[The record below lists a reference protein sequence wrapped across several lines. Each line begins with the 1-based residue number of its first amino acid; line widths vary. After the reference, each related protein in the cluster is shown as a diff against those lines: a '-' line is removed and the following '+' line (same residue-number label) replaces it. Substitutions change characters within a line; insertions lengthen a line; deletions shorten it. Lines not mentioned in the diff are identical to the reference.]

1 MMCIHILA
9 SFAGHKVKNSM
20 ETYSSASPEA
30 QIKQYAQYGT
40 RNLGNDSVYLF
51 VEKKKYEFW
60 LVIKFLLFLLGC
72 VTNFAVLIL
81 GFWHWDMLGPAIHQ
95 SHLKTVWSW
104 RAVQADRDT
113 QKVEAWRTGFWK
125 KDFKKANLCNFTAQ
139 RSTQTSKLNPRI
151 LFSLSLSQYCL
162 CMPVQLMLQS
172 WLFFQRIPCGVHC
185 SYMKKIYIYI

>member
-1 MMCIHILA
+1 
-9 SFAGHKVKNSM
+9 M
-20 ETYSSASPEA
+20 EQEIQEMTQSTFLW
-30 QIKQYAQYGT
+30 K
-40 RNLGNDSVYLF
+40 
-51 VEKKKYEFW
+51 KKKYEFW

-95 SHLKTVWSW
+95 SHLKTFWSW

-172 WLFFQRIPCGVHC
+172 WLFSRGFHVVCIVL
-185 SYMKKIYIYI
+185 I

>member
-1 MMCIHILA
+1 MTQSTFLW
-9 SFAGHKVKNSM
+9 KK
-20 ETYSSASPEA
+20 
-30 QIKQYAQYGT
+30 
-40 RNLGNDSVYLF
+40 
-51 VEKKKYEFW
+51 KKKYEFW

-125 KDFKKANLCNFTAQ
+125 KDFKKANLCNFTA
-139 RSTQTSKLNPRI
+139 
-151 LFSLSLSQYCL
+151 
-162 CMPVQLMLQS
+162 
-172 WLFFQRIPCGVHC
+172 
-185 SYMKKIYIYI
+185 

>member
-1 MMCIHILA
+1 
-9 SFAGHKVKNSM
+9 M
-20 ETYSSASPEA
+20 E
-30 QIKQYAQYGT
+30 K
-40 RNLGNDSVYLF
+40 
-51 VEKKKYEFW
+51 KKKYEFW

-125 KDFKKANLCNFTAQ
+125 KDFKK
-139 RSTQTSKLNPRI
+139 QTCVI
-151 LFSLSLSQYCL
+151 LQLRDRHKQVNWILGSSFLSLFILVLSLYACIVDVAI
-162 CMPVQLMLQS
+162 MA
-172 WLFFQRIPCGVHC
+172 FFQRIPCGVHC
-185 SYMKKIYIYI
+185 SYMKKLYIYIWVFFLFSIFLSLPVTVSLYVTVSLCTQTASIL